1 MPIFSISSK
10 SSSFDKPHTRCGWLV
25 LAAQVIGTGPKFNI
39 EVRTRCVFFLAI
51 SHFVSYFCNP
61 NYIPMESLP
70 ALFSDLAL
78 ILVTAG
84 ITTVIFKWL
93 KQPVVLGYI
102 IAGFLIGPNFE
113 WFPVINDHTSVET
126 WSEIGMVFM
135 LFGIGLEFSFKKLKK
150 VGGTVGVTALT
161 ELVTMCL
168 VGFMLGKMLGWSQM
182 DSIFLGAMLSI
193 SSTTIIAKAFDDM
206 KLHREKFSGNVIG
219 ELVVEDLEAVLL
231 MVILSTLAVSKSFD
245 GMQLVSSMLKLGFFL
260 LIWFLGG
267 IFIVPTVLRWAR
279 KFMTE
284 ETLTVFSVGLCFMMV
299 VLANLAGFSS
309 ALGAFIMGSILAETL
324 EAEMIHKVTT
334 PIKNLFGAVFFVS
347 VGMMVDPQILVD
359 YWWQILVVTIVL
371 LIFKPLSNVAGRL
384 IAGLG
389 LKQSIQGGFCFCQIG
404 EFSFI
409 IATLGLSYGV
419 IDEFLYPIIVSVS
432 IITTFITPYAIKA
445 AVPTYNWVSTHLSEN
460 WLNHF
465 ENSDRGIKVKSGEK
479 VSMASFIGRQLK
491 HIIIYVSIVIA
502 LLFVCFWIG
511 SSVTAHVPS
520 LWGDAISVAITMAL
534 VSPFLWAI
542 GFRHTLVSTTHKL
555 MEDSVFNKT
564 LILTIFVLRFIIVW
578 LVAASVL
585 RHFFDA
591 EFWSHLG
598 VGSPYYRWINVGMA
612 LGYTFLLRVMSPAMK
627 FYKRI
632 EDNFLDNLN
641 KRQSSQVFAIPEIL
655 QENCH
660 LQKMT
665 LSPDSPYSGKLIKET
680 DFRDNYNVSVVS
692 VERGKQLVE
701 LPKSDFQLFPFDKI
715 TFVGHEDHLRL
726 LVPKVELFDDQLIQE
741 HEESE
746 VDLYK
751 VEVRPVSPYVGVTL
765 MDSGLAE
772 DFNAMI
778 IAIERDGHFILNP
791 SARISFQPADLVW
804 FVAQKDKAEI
814 LMNYNPD
821 AVPNMN

>member
-1 MPIFSISSK
+1 
-10 SSSFDKPHTRCGWLV
+10 
-25 LAAQVIGTGPKFNI
+25 
-39 EVRTRCVFFLAI
+39 
-51 SHFVSYFCNP
+51 
-61 NYIPMESLP
+61 MESLP

-150 VGGTVGVTALT
+150 VGGTVGITALT
-161 ELVTMCL
+161 ELVTMCI
-168 VGFMLGKMLGWSQM
+168 VGFSLGKLLGWSQM

-231 MVILSTLAVSKSFD
+231 MVILSTLAVSRTFD
-245 GMQLVSSMLKLGFFL
+245 GMQLVTSMLKLAFFL
-260 LIWFLGG
+260 LVWFLGG

-279 KFMTE
+279 KLMSE

-324 EAEMIHKVTT
+324 EAEMIHKLTT
-334 PIKNLFGAVFFVS
+334 PIKNLFGAIFFVS
-347 VGMMVDPQILVD
+347 VGMLVDPQILVD
-359 YWWQILVVTIVL
+359 YWWQILVVTLVL
-371 LIFKPLSNVAGRL
+371 LIFKPLSNVGGRL
-384 IAGLG
+384 LAGLG
-389 LKQSIQGGFCFCQIG
+389 LKQAIQGGFCFCQIG

-409 IATLGLSYGV
+409 IASLGLSYGV

-432 IITTFITPYAIKA
+432 IITTFLTPYAIKA
-445 AVPTYNWVSTHLSEN
+445 AMPTYHWVSGRISEQ
-460 WLNHF
+460 WLNHL
-465 ENSDRGIKVKSGEK
+465 ENSDRGIKVKSGKK
-479 VSMASFIGRQLK
+479 VSMASFIGRQFK
-491 HIIIYVSIVIA
+491 HIIIYIAIVIA
-502 LLFVCFWIG
+502 VLFICFWIG
-511 SSVTAHVPS
+511 SVIMVYVPG
-520 LWGDAISVAITMAL
+520 LWGNAIGVVLTLSLA
-534 VSPFLWAI
+534 SPFLWAI
-542 GFRHTLVSTTHKL
+542 GFRHTLVGTTHKL
-555 MEDSVFNKT
+555 MEHSKFNKT
-564 LILTIFVLRFIIVW
+564 VILSIFIFRFIIVW
-578 LVAASVL
+578 VVATSVL
-585 RHFFDA
+585 RHFFNEA
-591 EFWSHLG
+591 FWLHLG
-598 VGSPYYRWINVGMA
+598 IGAPYFRLINIAMA
-612 LGYTFLLRVMSPAMK
+612 LGYTIMLRVLSPAMK

-632 EDNFLDNLN
+632 EERFMDNLN
-641 KRQSSQVFAIPEIL
+641 KRQKVQVFEIPEIL

-665 LSPDSPYSGKLIKET
+665 LSPDSVYSGQLIKET

-701 LPKSDFQLFPFDKI
+701 LPKSDFQLFPYDKI

-726 LVPKVELFDDQLIQE
+726 LLPRVEAFDEALIQE

-751 VEVRPVSPYVGVTL
+751 VLVRPESPYVGVAL

-772 DFNAMI
+772 NFEAMI
-778 IAIERDGHFILNP
+778 IAIERDGQFILNP
-791 SARISFQPADLVW
+791 SARISFQPDDLVW
-804 FVAQKDKAEI
+804 FVAQKERAEV
-814 LMNYNPD
+814 LMSYNPD
-821 AVPNMN
+821 NLSNP

>member
-1 MPIFSISSK
+1 
-10 SSSFDKPHTRCGWLV
+10 
-25 LAAQVIGTGPKFNI
+25 
-39 EVRTRCVFFLAI
+39 
-51 SHFVSYFCNP
+51 
-61 NYIPMESLP
+61 MESLP

-84 ITTVIFKWL
+84 LTTVIFKWL

-113 WFPVINDHTSVET
+113 WFPVISDHTSVET

-150 VGGTVGVTALT
+150 VGGTVGITALT
-161 ELVTMCL
+161 ELVTMCV
-168 VGFMLGKMLGWSQM
+168 VGYMLGKLLGWTQM

-260 LIWFLGG
+260 LVWFLGG

-279 KFMTE
+279 KFMSE

-347 VGMMVDPQILVD
+347 VGMMVDPKILVD
-359 YWWQILVVTIVL
+359 YWWQILVVTLVL
-371 LIFKPLSNVAGRL
+371 LFFKPLSNVAGRL

-389 LKQSIQGGFCFCQIG
+389 LKQSIQGGFCFSQIG

-409 IATLGLSYGV
+409 IASLGLSYGV
-419 IDEFLYPIIVSVS
+419 IDDFLYPIIVSVS

-445 AVPTYNWVSTHLSEN
+445 AVPTYQWVSTHLSEN

-465 ENSDRGIKVKSGEK
+465 ENRESGIKVKSGEK
-479 VSMASFIGRQLK
+479 VSMASFIGRQFK
-491 HIIIYVSIVIA
+491 HIIIYIAIIIA
-502 LLFVCFWIG
+502 LIFICFWAG
-511 SSVTAHVPS
+511 SFIMIYVPG
-520 LWGDAISVAITMAL
+520 LWGNAIAVVITLAL

-542 GFRHTLVSTTHKL
+542 GFRHTLVKTTHKL
-555 MEDSVFNKT
+555 MEHSKFNKT
-564 LILTIFVLRFIIVW
+564 LILSIFILRFIIVW
-578 LVAASVL
+578 VVATSVL
-585 RHFFDA
+585 RHFFNEA
-591 EFWSHLG
+591 FWLHLG
-598 VGSPYYRWINVGMA
+598 VGASFGRWINVAMA
-612 LGYTFLLRVMSPAMK
+612 LGYTLLLRVVSPAMN

-701 LPKSDFQLFPFDKI
+701 LPKSDFQLFPYDKV

-726 LVPKVELFDDQLIQE
+726 LLPKVELFDEQLIQE

-751 VEVRPVSPYVGVTL
+751 VEVRPISPYVGVAL

-772 DFNAMI
+772 NFDAMI

-791 SARISFQPADLVW
+791 SARITFQPADLVW
-804 FVAQKDKAEI
+804 FVAQKEKAEI

-821 AVPNMN
+821 ER

>member
-1 MPIFSISSK
+1 
-10 SSSFDKPHTRCGWLV
+10 
-25 LAAQVIGTGPKFNI
+25 
-39 EVRTRCVFFLAI
+39 
-51 SHFVSYFCNP
+51 
-61 NYIPMESLP
+61 MESLP

-113 WFPVINDHTSVET
+113 WFPVVEDHTSVET

-150 VGGTVGVTALT
+150 VGGTVGITALT
-161 ELVTMCL
+161 ELVTMCV
-168 VGFMLGKMLGWSQM
+168 VGFSLGKALGWSQM

-206 KLHREKFSGNVIG
+206 KLNREKFSGNVIG

-231 MVILSTLAVSKSFD
+231 MVVLSTLAVSKTFD
-245 GMQLVSSMLKLGFFL
+245 GMQLVTSMLKLGFFL
-260 LIWFLGG
+260 LIWFIGG

-347 VGMMVDPQILVD
+347 VGMMVDPQILVN
-359 YWWQILVVTIVL
+359 YWWQILVITIIL
-371 LIFKPLSNVAGRL
+371 LIFKPLSNVGGRL
-384 IAGLG
+384 LAGLG

-409 IATLGLSYGV
+409 IASLGLSYGV

-432 IITTFITPYAIKA
+432 IITTFLTPYFIKA
-445 AVPTYNWVSTHLSEN
+445 ANPTYRWVSTHMSEK
-460 WLNHF
+460 WLNHW
-465 ENSDRGIKVKSGEK
+465 ENSDRGLKVKSGKK
-479 VSMASFIGRQLK
+479 VSMASFILRQFK
-491 HIIIYVSIVIA
+491 YIVIYIAIVIA
-502 LLFVCFWIG
+502 LVFICFWVG
-511 SSVTAHVPS
+511 SLIMIFVPG
-520 LWGDAISVAITMAL
+520 LWGNAIAAAITLAL

-542 GFRHTLVSTTHKL
+542 GFRHTLIGTTHKL
-555 MEDSVFNKT
+555 MEQSRFNKT
-564 LILTIFVLRFIIVW
+564 VILLIFVFRFILVW
-578 LVAASVL
+578 VVATSVL
-585 RHFFDA
+585 RHFFNEA
-591 EFWSHLG
+591 FWLHLG
-598 VGSPYYRWINVGMA
+598 IRAPYFRLLNIAMA
-612 LGYTFLLRVMSPAMK
+612 LGYTIMLRALSPAMK
-627 FYKRI
+627 FYKHI
-632 EDNFLDNLN
+632 ENRFLDNLN
-641 KRQSSQVFAIPEIL
+641 KRQKAQVFEIPEIL

-665 LSPDSPYSGKLIKET
+665 LSPDSPYSGQRIKET

-692 VERGKQLVE
+692 VERGKELYE

-726 LVPKVELFDDQLIQE
+726 LLPRVELFDERLIQE

-751 VEVRPVSPYVGVTL
+751 VEVEPDSPIIGVSL
-765 MDSGLAE
+765 MDSGLA
-772 DFNAMI
+772 DKYDAMV
-778 IAIERDGHFILNP
+778 IAIEREGHFILNP
-791 SARISFQPADLVW
+791 SARITFQPADLVW
-804 FVAQKDKAEI
+804 FVAQKEKAEF
-814 LMNYNPD
+814 LMNVKAAD
-821 AVPNMN
+821 LKTELGTS

>member
-1 MPIFSISSK
+1 
-10 SSSFDKPHTRCGWLV
+10 
-25 LAAQVIGTGPKFNI
+25 
-39 EVRTRCVFFLAI
+39 
-51 SHFVSYFCNP
+51 
-61 NYIPMESLP
+61 MESLP

-113 WFPVINDHTSVET
+113 WFPVVNDHTSVET

-150 VGGTVGVTALT
+150 VGGTVGITALT
-161 ELVTMCL
+161 ELVTMCV
-168 VGFMLGKMLGWSQM
+168 VGFSLGKLLGWSQM

-231 MVILSTLAVSKSFD
+231 MVILSTLAVSKTFD
-245 GMQLVSSMLKLGFFL
+245 GMQLVTSMLKLGFFL
-260 LIWFLGG
+260 LIWFIGG
-267 IFIVPTVLRWAR
+267 IFLVPTVLRWAR

-284 ETLTVFSVGLCFMMV
+284 ETLTVFSVGLCFLMV

-347 VGMMVDPQILVD
+347 VGMMVDPQILVN
-359 YWWQILVVTIVL
+359 YWWQILVVTLVL
-371 LIFKPLSNVAGRL
+371 ILFKPLSNVGGRL
-384 IAGLG
+384 LAGLG

-409 IATLGLSYGV
+409 IASLGLSYGV

-432 IITTFITPYAIKA
+432 IITTFLTPYFIKA
-445 AVPTYNWVSTHLSEN
+445 ANPTYRWVSTHVSDK
-460 WLNHF
+460 WLNHL
-465 ENSDRGIKVKSGEK
+465 ENSDRGIKVKSGKK
-479 VSMASFIGRQLK
+479 VSMASFIGRQFK
-491 HIIIYVSIVIA
+491 YIVIYIAIVIA
-502 LLFVCFWIG
+502 LIFICFWVG
-511 SSVTAHVPS
+511 SLVMIYVPG
-520 LWGDAISVAITMAL
+520 LWGNAIAAAITLAL
-534 VSPFLWAI
+534 LSPFLWAI
-542 GFRHTLVSTTHKL
+542 GFRHTLVGTTHKL
-555 MEDSVFNKT
+555 MEQSRFNKT
-564 LILTIFVLRFIIVW
+564 AILLIFILRFFIVW
-578 LVAASVL
+578 VVSTSVL
-585 RHFFDA
+585 RHFFNEA
-591 EFWSHLG
+591 FWLHLG
-598 VGSPYYRWINVGMA
+598 IGAPYFRLLNIAMA
-612 LGYTFLLRVMSPAMK
+612 LGFTIMLRVLSPAMK

-632 EDNFLDNLN
+632 ENNFLDNLN
-641 KRQSSQVFAIPEIL
+641 KRQQVQVFEIPEIL

-665 LSPDSPYSGKLIKET
+665 LSSDSPYAGRLIKET

-692 VERGKQLVE
+692 VERGKQLFE

-726 LVPKVELFDDQLIQE
+726 LLPRVELFDEQLIQE

-751 VEVRPVSPYVGVTL
+751 VEVEPDSPIIGVSL
-765 MDSGLAE
+765 MDSGLA
-772 DFNAMI
+772 DKYDAMV
-778 IAIERDGHFILNP
+778 IAIEREGHFILNP
-791 SARISFQPADLVW
+791 SARITFQPADLVW
-804 FVAQKDKAEI
+804 FVAQKEKAEF
-814 LMNYNPD
+814 LMKVKASD
-821 AVPNMN
+821 LKTEFQTE

>member
-1 MPIFSISSK
+1 MYLCAKHFS
-10 SSSFDKPHTRCGWLV
+10 
-25 LAAQVIGTGPKFNI
+25 
-39 EVRTRCVFFLAI
+39 
-51 SHFVSYFCNP
+51 
-61 NYIPMESLP
+61 MESLP

-150 VGGTVGVTALT
+150 VGGTVGITALT

-168 VGFMLGKMLGWSQM
+168 VGFLLGKLLGWSQM
-182 DSIFLGAMLSI
+182 DCIFLGAMLSI

-231 MVILSTLAVSKSFD
+231 MVILSTLAVSKTFD
-245 GMQLVSSMLKLGFFL
+245 GMQLVTSMLKLGFFL
-260 LIWFLGG
+260 LIWFIGG
-267 IFIVPTVLRWAR
+267 IFIVPTVLRWSR
-279 KFMTE
+279 KFMSE
-284 ETLTVFSVGLCFMMV
+284 ETLTVFAVGLCFMMV
-299 VLANLAGFSS
+299 VLANVAGFSS

-324 EAEMIHKVTT
+324 EAEMIHKLTT
-334 PIKNLFGAVFFVS
+334 PIKNLFGAIFFVS
-347 VGMMVDPQILVD
+347 VGMLVDPKILVE
-359 YWWQILVVTIVL
+359 YWWQILVITGVL
-371 LIFKPLSNVAGRL
+371 LLFKPMSNVAGRL

-389 LKQSIQGGFCFCQIG
+389 LKQAIQGGFCFCQIG

-409 IATLGLSYGV
+409 IASLGLSYGV

-445 AVPTYNWVSTHLSEN
+445 SLPTYKWLSGHFPER
-460 WLNHF
+460 WLNHL
-465 ENSDRGIKVKSGEK
+465 ESNDRGIKVKSGKK
-479 VSMASFIGRQLK
+479 VSMASFMGRQVK
-491 HIIIYVSIVIA
+491 HILINVAIVIA
-502 LLFVCFWIG
+502 VLFICFWIG
-511 SSVTAHVPS
+511 SEVVMKYVQ
-520 LWGDAISVAITMAL
+520 GIGGVAISAAITLVM

-542 GFRHTLVSTTHKL
+542 GFRHTLVKTTHKL
-555 MEDSVFNKT
+555 MEHSRFNKT
-564 LILTIFVLRFIIVW
+564 LILSIFILRFIIVW
-578 LVAASVL
+578 VVATAVMH
-585 RHFFDA
+585 HFFNGA
-591 EFWSHLG
+591 FWSHLG
-598 VGSPYYRWINVGMA
+598 IGSPYFRFINVAMA
-612 LGYTFLLRVMSPAMK
+612 LVYTFLLRVMSPAMK

-632 EDNFLDNLN
+632 EDNFQGNLN
-641 KRQSSQVFAIPEIL
+641 KRQSTQVFAIPEIL

-660 LQKMT
+660 LQKMI
-665 LSPDSPYSGKLIKET
+665 LSPDSEYSGKLIKET

-692 VERGKQLVE
+692 VERGKQLFE
-701 LPKSDFQLFPFDKI
+701 LPKSDFQLYPFDKI

-726 LVPKVELFDDQLIQE
+726 LVGKVEAFDDTLIQE

-746 VDLYK
+746 VDLYN
-751 VEVRPVSPYVGVTL
+751 VQVRPNSPYVGIAL
-765 MDSGLAE
+765 KDSGLAE
-772 DFNAMI
+772 NFDAMI
-778 IAIERDGHFILNP
+778 IAIEREGHFILNP
-791 SARISFQPADLVW
+791 SARIAFQADDLVW

-814 LMNYNPD
+814 LMNYNPETIS
-821 AVPNMN
+821 N

>member
-1 MPIFSISSK
+1 
-10 SSSFDKPHTRCGWLV
+10 
-25 LAAQVIGTGPKFNI
+25 
-39 EVRTRCVFFLAI
+39 
-51 SHFVSYFCNP
+51 
-61 NYIPMESLP
+61 MENLP

-84 ITTVIFKWL
+84 LTTVIFKWL

-102 IAGFLIGPNFE
+102 IAGFIIGPNFE
-113 WFPVINDHTSVET
+113 WFPVVQDHTSVET

-161 ELVTMCL
+161 ELVTMCV
-168 VGFMLGKMLGWSQM
+168 VGFLLGKVLGWSQM
-182 DSIFLGAMLSI
+182 DCIFLGAMLSI

-231 MVILSTLAVSKSFD
+231 MVILSTLAVSKTFD
-245 GMQLVSSMLKLGFFL
+245 GMQLLSSMLKLFFFL
-260 LIWFLGG
+260 VVWFLGG
-267 IFIVPTVLRWAR
+267 IFLVPTILRWSR
-279 KFMTE
+279 KFMSE
-284 ETLTVFSVGLCFMMV
+284 ETLTVFSVGLCFLMV

-347 VGMMVDPQILVD
+347 VGMMVDPQILV
-359 YWWQILVVTIVL
+359 ITLVL

-384 IAGLG
+384 IAGVG
-389 LKQSIQGGFCFCQIG
+389 LKQAMQGGFCFSQIG

-409 IATLGLSYGV
+409 IATLGMSFGV
-419 IDEFLYPIIVSVS
+419 IDDFLYPIIVSVS

-445 AVPTYNWVSTHLSEN
+445 AIPTYQWVTKIFPGR
-460 WLNHF
+460 WLNKL
-465 ENSDRGIKVKSGEK
+465 ENSDSGIKVKSGEK
-479 VSMASFIGRQLK
+479 VSMGSFIARQFKNIVIYLA
-491 HIIIYVSIVIA
+491 IIIAVTLI
-502 LLFVCFWIG
+502 CFFL
-511 SSVTAHVPS
+511 SSFIIRYVPS
-520 LWGDAISVAITMAL
+520 PWNAAIATAFTLILVA
-534 VSPFLWAI
+534 PFLWAM
-542 GFRHTLVSTTHKL
+542 GFKHTLVKTTRKL
-555 MEDSVFNKT
+555 MDVNHFNKT
-564 LILTIFVLRFIIVW
+564 VILIIFILRFAF
-578 LVAASVL
+578 VALISYSIL
-585 RHFFDA
+585 RHFFNGL
-591 EFWSHLG
+591 FWSKLG
-598 VGSPYYRWINVGMA
+598 VGAPWYHFITIGFA
-612 LGYTFLLRVMSPAMK
+612 LVYTLLLKVLSPAMK

-632 EDNFLDNLN
+632 EERFMDNLN
-641 KRQSSQVFAIPEIL
+641 KRQSVQVFTIPEIL

-665 LSPDSPYSGKLIKET
+665 LSPDSSYSGQLIKDT

-701 LPKSDFQLFPFDKI
+701 LPKSDFQLFPFDRI

-726 LVPKVELFDDQLIQE
+726 LSPRVEVFDEQLIQE

-751 VEVRPVSPYVGVTL
+751 VEVEPNSPFIGVAL
-765 MDSGLAE
+765 IDSGLADVYE
-772 DFNAMI
+772 AMV
-778 IAIERDGHFILNP
+778 IAIERDGQFILNP
-791 SARISFQPADLVW
+791 SARITFQPADLVW
-804 FVAQKDKAEI
+804 FVAQKERAEV
-814 LMNYNPD
+814 LMNMRVKP
-821 AVPNMN
+821 

>member
-1 MPIFSISSK
+1 
-10 SSSFDKPHTRCGWLV
+10 
-25 LAAQVIGTGPKFNI
+25 
-39 EVRTRCVFFLAI
+39 
-51 SHFVSYFCNP
+51 
-61 NYIPMESLP
+61 MESLP

-113 WFPVINDHTSVET
+113 WFPVINDHTSVEA

-150 VGGTVGVTALT
+150 VGGTVGITALT
-161 ELVTMCL
+161 ELVTMCV
-168 VGFMLGKMLGWSQM
+168 VGFMLGKLLGWSQM

-231 MVILSTLAVSKSFD
+231 MVVLSTLAVSKSFD

-260 LIWFLGG
+260 LVWFLGG

-279 KFMTE
+279 KFMSE
-284 ETLTVFSVGLCFMMV
+284 ETLTVFAVGLCFMMV

-347 VGMMVDPQILVD
+347 VGMMVDPKILVE
-359 YWWQILVVTIVL
+359 YWWQILVITGVL
-371 LIFKPLSNVAGRL
+371 LLFKPLSNVAGRL

-389 LKQSIQGGFCFCQIG
+389 LKQAIQGGFCFSQIG

-409 IATLGLSYGV
+409 IASLGLSYGV

-432 IITTFITPYAIKA
+432 IITTFLTPYAIKA
-445 AVPTYNWVSTHLSEN
+445 AVPTYNWVSGHMSEQ

-465 ENSDRGIKVKSGEK
+465 ENRDIGIKVKSGEK
-479 VSMASFIGRQLK
+479 VSMASFIGRQFK
-491 HIIIYVSIVIA
+491 HIIIYIAIIIA
-502 LLFVCFWIG
+502 LIFICFWAG
-511 SSVTAHVPS
+511 SLIMIYVPS
-520 LWGDAISVAITMAL
+520 LWGNAIAVVITLVL

-542 GFRHTLVSTTHKL
+542 GFRHTLVNTTHKL
-555 MEDSVFNKT
+555 MEHSRFNKT
-564 LILTIFVLRFIIVW
+564 LILSIFILRFIIVW
-578 LVAASVL
+578 AVATSVL
-585 RHFFDA
+585 RHFFNEA
-591 EFWSHLG
+591 FWLRLGIGVHLG
-598 VGSPYYRWINVGMA
+598 RWINVAMA
-612 LGYTFLLRVMSPAMK
+612 LGYTLLLRVVSPAMK

-632 EDNFLDNLN
+632 EDSFLDNLN

-665 LSPDSPYSGKLIKET
+665 LSPDSPYSGKIIRET

-701 LPKSDFQLFPFDKI
+701 LPKSDFQLFPYDKI

-726 LVPKVELFDDQLIQE
+726 LLPRVELFDEQLIQE

-751 VEVRPVSPYVGVTL
+751 VEVRPISPYVGVAL

-772 DFNAMI
+772 NFDAMI

-791 SARISFQPADLVW
+791 SARITFQPADLVW
-804 FVAQKDKAEI
+804 FVAQKEKAEI

-821 AVPNMN
+821 ER

>member
-1 MPIFSISSK
+1 
-10 SSSFDKPHTRCGWLV
+10 
-25 LAAQVIGTGPKFNI
+25 
-39 EVRTRCVFFLAI
+39 
-51 SHFVSYFCNP
+51 
-61 NYIPMESLP
+61 MESLP

-84 ITTVIFKWL
+84 LTTVIFKWL

-113 WFPVINDHTSVET
+113 WFPVISDHTSVET

-150 VGGTVGVTALT
+150 VGGTVGITALT
-161 ELVTMCL
+161 ELVTMCV
-168 VGFMLGKMLGWSQM
+168 VGFMLGKLLGWSQM

-260 LIWFLGG
+260 LVWFLGG

-279 KFMTE
+279 KFMSE

-347 VGMMVDPQILVD
+347 VGMMVDPKILVD
-359 YWWQILVVTIVL
+359 YWWQILVVTLVL
-371 LIFKPLSNVAGRL
+371 LFFKPLSNVAGRL

-389 LKQSIQGGFCFCQIG
+389 LKQSIQGGFCFSQIG

-409 IATLGLSYGV
+409 IASLGLSYGV
-419 IDEFLYPIIVSVS
+419 IDDFLYPIIVSVS

-445 AVPTYNWVSTHLSEN
+445 AVPTYQWVSTHLSEN

-465 ENSDRGIKVKSGEK
+465 ENRESGIKVKSGEK
-479 VSMASFIGRQLK
+479 VSMASFIGRQFK
-491 HIIIYVSIVIA
+491 HIIIYIAIIIA
-502 LLFVCFWIG
+502 LIFICFWVG
-511 SSVTAHVPS
+511 SFIMIYVPG
-520 LWGDAISVAITMAL
+520 LWGNAIAVVITLAL

-542 GFRHTLVSTTHKL
+542 GFRHTLVKTTHKL
-555 MEDSVFNKT
+555 MEHSKFNKT
-564 LILTIFVLRFIIVW
+564 LILSIFILRFIIVW
-578 LVAASVL
+578 VVATSVL
-585 RHFFDA
+585 RHFFNEA
-591 EFWSHLG
+591 FWLRLG
-598 VGSPYYRWINVGMA
+598 VGASFGRWINVAMA
-612 LGYTFLLRVMSPAMK
+612 LGYTLLLRVVSPAMN

-701 LPKSDFQLFPFDKI
+701 LPKSDFQLFPYDKV

-726 LVPKVELFDDQLIQE
+726 LLPKVELFDEQLIQE

-751 VEVRPVSPYVGVTL
+751 VEVRPISPYVGVAL

-772 DFNAMI
+772 NFDAMI

-791 SARISFQPADLVW
+791 SARITFQPADLVW
-804 FVAQKDKAEI
+804 FVAQKEKAEI

-821 AVPNMN
+821 ER

>member
-1 MPIFSISSK
+1 
-10 SSSFDKPHTRCGWLV
+10 
-25 LAAQVIGTGPKFNI
+25 
-39 EVRTRCVFFLAI
+39 
-51 SHFVSYFCNP
+51 
-61 NYIPMESLP
+61 MESLP

-84 ITTVIFKWL
+84 LTTVIFKWL

-102 IAGFLIGPNFE
+102 IAGFIIGPNFE
-113 WFPVINDHTSVET
+113 WFPVIHDHTSVET

-150 VGGTVGVTALT
+150 VGGTVGITALT
-161 ELVTMCL
+161 ELVTMCV
-168 VGFMLGKMLGWSQM
+168 VGFLLGKALGWTQM

-245 GMQLVSSMLKLGFFL
+245 GMQLVSSMLKLVFFL
-260 LIWFLGG
+260 LVWFLGG
-267 IFIVPTVLRWAR
+267 IFLVPTILRWSR
-279 KFMTE
+279 KFMSE
-284 ETLTVFSVGLCFMMV
+284 ETLTVFAVGLCFLMV

-324 EAEMIHKVTT
+324 EAEAIHKVTT

-359 YWWQILVVTIVL
+359 YWWQILVVTLVL
-371 LIFKPLSNVAGRL
+371 LIFKPLSNVIGRL

-389 LKQSIQGGFCFCQIG
+389 LKQAMQGGFCFSQIG

-419 IDEFLYPIIVSVS
+419 IDDFLYPIIVSVS
-432 IITTFITPYAIKA
+432 IITTFITPYAIKS
-445 AVPTYNWVSTHLSEN
+445 AVPSYNWVAKHFPER
-460 WLNHF
+460 WLNRL
-465 ENSDRGIKVKSGEK
+465 ENKDTGIKVKSGKK
-479 VSMASFIGRQLK
+479 VSMASFISRQFKNIVIYLA
-491 HIIIYVSIVIA
+491 IIIAVI
-502 LLFVCFWIG
+502 LICFFLCSFVMKY
-511 SSVTAHVPS
+511 VPS
-520 LWGDAISVAITMAL
+520 PWNAAISTAFTLVLVA
-534 VSPFLWAI
+534 PFLWAM
-542 GFRHTLVSTTHKL
+542 GFKHTLVKTTRKL
-555 MEDSVFNKT
+555 MDANHFNKT
-564 LILTIFVLRFIIVW
+564 VILIIFILRFVM
-578 LVAASVL
+578 VALIAYSIL
-585 RHFFDA
+585 QHFFNGV
-591 EFWSHLG
+591 FWSKLHI
-598 VGSPYYRWINVGMA
+598 GSPWYHLINIAFA
-612 LGYTFLLRVMSPAMK
+612 LFYTLMLKILSPAMK

-632 EDNFLDNLN
+632 EERFLDNLN
-641 KRQSSQVFAIPEIL
+641 KRQSVQVFTIPEIL

-665 LSPDSPYSGKLIKET
+665 LSPDSPYAGKLIKDT

-692 VERGKQLVE
+692 VERGKQNFE
-701 LPKSDFQLFPFDKI
+701 LPRSDFQLFPFDRI

-726 LVPKVELFDDQLIQE
+726 LLPRMEVFDEQLIQE

-751 VEVRPVSPYVGVTL
+751 VEVEPNSPFIGVAL
-765 MDSGLAE
+765 MDSGLADVYE
-772 DFNAMI
+772 AMV

-791 SARISFQPADLVW
+791 SARITFQPADLVW
-804 FVAQKDKAEI
+804 FVAQKERAEV
-814 LMNYNPD
+814 LMNMRVKP
-821 AVPNMN
+821 

>member
-1 MPIFSISSK
+1 
-10 SSSFDKPHTRCGWLV
+10 
-25 LAAQVIGTGPKFNI
+25 
-39 EVRTRCVFFLAI
+39 
-51 SHFVSYFCNP
+51 
-61 NYIPMESLP
+61 MESLP

-102 IAGFLIGPNFE
+102 IAGFLIGPNFD
-113 WFPVINDHTSVET
+113 WFPVVNDHTSVET

-150 VGGTVGVTALT
+150 VGGTVGITALT
-161 ELVTMCL
+161 ELVTMCV
-168 VGFMLGKMLGWSQM
+168 VGFSLGKLLGWSQM

-231 MVILSTLAVSKSFD
+231 MVILSTLAVSKTFD
-245 GMQLVSSMLKLGFFL
+245 GMQLVTSMLKLGFFL
-260 LIWFLGG
+260 LIWFIGG
-267 IFIVPTVLRWAR
+267 IFLVPTVLRWAR

-284 ETLTVFSVGLCFMMV
+284 ETLTVFSVGLCFLMV

-347 VGMMVDPQILVD
+347 VGMMVDPQVLVH
-359 YWWQILVVTIVL
+359 YWWQILVVTLVL
-371 LIFKPLSNVAGRL
+371 VIFKPLSNVGGRL
-384 IAGLG
+384 LAGLG

-409 IATLGLSYGV
+409 IASLGLSYGV

-432 IITTFITPYAIKA
+432 IITTFLTPYFIQA
-445 AVPTYNWVSTHLSEN
+445 ANPTYRLVSTRMSDK
-460 WLNHF
+460 WLNHL
-465 ENSDRGIKVKSGEK
+465 ENSDRGIKVKSGKK
-479 VSMASFIGRQLK
+479 VSMASFIGRQFK
-491 HIIIYVSIVIA
+491 YIVIYIAIVIA
-502 LLFVCFWIG
+502 LIFICFWVG
-511 SSVTAHVPS
+511 SLVMIYVPG
-520 LWGDAISVAITMAL
+520 LWGNAIAAAITLAL
-534 VSPFLWAI
+534 LSPFLWAI
-542 GFRHTLVSTTHKL
+542 GFRHTLVGTTHKL
-555 MEDSVFNKT
+555 MEQSRFNKT
-564 LILTIFVLRFIIVW
+564 AILLIFILRFFIVW
-578 LVAASVL
+578 VVSTSVL
-585 RHFFDA
+585 RHFFNEA
-591 EFWSHLG
+591 FWLHLG
-598 VGSPYYRWINVGMA
+598 IGAPYFRLLNIAMA
-612 LGYTFLLRVMSPAMK
+612 LGFTVMLRVLSPAMK

-632 EDNFLDNLN
+632 ENNFLDNLN
-641 KRQSSQVFAIPEIL
+641 KRQQVQVFEIPEIL

-665 LSPDSPYSGKLIKET
+665 LSPDSPYAGRLIKET

-692 VERGKQLVE
+692 VERGKQLFE

-726 LVPKVELFDDQLIQE
+726 LLPRVELFDERLIQE

-751 VEVRPVSPYVGVTL
+751 VEVEPDSPIIGIAL
-765 MDSGLAE
+765 MDSGLA
-772 DFNAMI
+772 DKYDAMV
-778 IAIERDGHFILNP
+778 IAIEREGHFILNP
-791 SARISFQPADLVW
+791 SARITFQPADLVW
-804 FVAQKDKAEI
+804 FVAQKEKAEF
-814 LMNYNPD
+814 LMKVKAAD
-821 AVPNMN
+821 LKTEFQTE

>member
-1 MPIFSISSK
+1 M
-10 SSSFDKPHTRCGWLV
+10 
-25 LAAQVIGTGPKFNI
+25 
-39 EVRTRCVFFLAI
+39 
-51 SHFVSYFCNP
+51 
-61 NYIPMESLP
+61 
-70 ALFSDLAL
+70 
-78 ILVTAG
+78 
-84 ITTVIFKWL
+84 IFKWL

-150 VGGTVGVTALT
+150 VGGTVGITALT
-161 ELVTMCL
+161 ELVTMCV
-168 VGFMLGKMLGWSQM
+168 VGFLLGKLLGWSQM

-231 MVILSTLAVSKSFD
+231 MVILSTLAVSRTFD
-245 GMQLVSSMLKLGFFL
+245 GMQLVTSMLKLGFFL
-260 LIWFLGG
+260 VVWFIGG
-267 IFIVPTVLRWAR
+267 IFIVPTVLRWTR

-359 YWWQILVVTIVL
+359 YWWQILVVTLVL
-371 LIFKPLSNVAGRL
+371 LIFKPLSNVVGRL

-389 LKQSIQGGFCFCQIG
+389 LKQAIQGGFCFCQIG

-419 IDEFLYPIIVSVS
+419 IDDFLYPIIVSVS
-432 IITTFITPYAIKA
+432 IITTFLTPYAIKA
-445 AVPTYNWVSTHLSEN
+445 AIPTYHWVSGHMSEQ
-460 WLNHF
+460 WLDRF
-465 ENSDRGIKVKSGEK
+465 ESRDSGIKVKSGEK
-479 VSMASFIGRQLK
+479 VSMASFIGRQFK
-491 HIIIYVSIVIA
+491 HIVIYIAIVIA
-502 LLFVCFWIG
+502 IIFICFWIG
-511 SSVTAHVPS
+511 SGIMDYVHG
-520 LWGDAISVAITMAL
+520 LWGAAISVAITMAL

-542 GFRHTLVSTTHKL
+542 GFRHTLVKTTHKL
-555 MEDSVFNKT
+555 MEHSRFNKT
-564 LILTIFVLRFIIVW
+564 LILSIFILRFIIVW
-578 LVAASVL
+578 VVATAVL
-585 RHFFDA
+585 RHFFNGA
-591 EFWSHLG
+591 FWQQLG
-598 VGSPYYRWINVGMA
+598 IGAPYYRWINVAMA
-612 LGYTFLLRVMSPAMK
+612 LGYTILLRVMSPAMK

-632 EDNFLDNLN
+632 EDSFLDNLN
-641 KRQSSQVFAIPEIL
+641 KRQSAQVFAIPEIL

-665 LSPDSPYSGKLIKET
+665 LSPDSPYSGQIIKET

-692 VERGKQLVE
+692 VERGKQLYE

-726 LVPKVELFDDQLIQE
+726 LLPRVELFDEQLIQE

-751 VEVRPVSPYVGVTL
+751 VQVRPESPYVGVAL

-772 DFNAMI
+772 NFETMI

-791 SARISFQPADLVW
+791 SARITFQPADLVW

-821 AVPNMN
+821 TIPNA

>member
-1 MPIFSISSK
+1 
-10 SSSFDKPHTRCGWLV
+10 
-25 LAAQVIGTGPKFNI
+25 
-39 EVRTRCVFFLAI
+39 
-51 SHFVSYFCNP
+51 
-61 NYIPMESLP
+61 MESLP

-113 WFPVINDHTSVET
+113 WFPVVNDHTSVET

-150 VGGTVGVTALT
+150 VGGTVGITALT
-161 ELVTMCL
+161 ELVTMCV
-168 VGFMLGKMLGWSQM
+168 VGFSLGKLLGWSQM

-231 MVILSTLAVSKSFD
+231 MVILSTLAVSKTFD
-245 GMQLVSSMLKLGFFL
+245 GMQLVTSMLKLGFFL
-260 LIWFLGG
+260 LIWFIGG
-267 IFIVPTVLRWAR
+267 IFLVPTVLRWAR

-284 ETLTVFSVGLCFMMV
+284 ETLTVFSVGLCFLMV

-347 VGMMVDPQILVD
+347 VGMMVDPQILVH
-359 YWWQILVVTIVL
+359 YWWQILVVTLVL
-371 LIFKPLSNVAGRL
+371 VIFKPLSNVGGRL
-384 IAGLG
+384 LAGLG

-409 IATLGLSYGV
+409 IASLGLSYGV

-432 IITTFITPYAIKA
+432 IITTFLTPYFIKA
-445 AVPTYNWVSTHLSEN
+445 ANPTYRWVSTHVSDK
-460 WLNHF
+460 WLNHL
-465 ENSDRGIKVKSGEK
+465 ENSDRGIKVKSGKK
-479 VSMASFIGRQLK
+479 VSMASFIGRQFK
-491 HIIIYVSIVIA
+491 YIVIYIAIVIA
-502 LLFVCFWIG
+502 LIFICFWVG
-511 SSVTAHVPS
+511 SLVMIYVPG
-520 LWGDAISVAITMAL
+520 LWGNAIAAAITLAL
-534 VSPFLWAI
+534 LSPFLWAI
-542 GFRHTLVSTTHKL
+542 GFRHTLVGTTHKL
-555 MEDSVFNKT
+555 MEQSRFNKT
-564 LILTIFVLRFIIVW
+564 AILLIFILRFFIVW
-578 LVAASVL
+578 VVSTSVL
-585 RHFFDA
+585 RHFFNEA
-591 EFWSHLG
+591 FWLHLG
-598 VGSPYYRWINVGMA
+598 VGAPYFRLLNIAMA
-612 LGYTFLLRVMSPAMK
+612 LGFTIVLRVLSPAMK

-632 EDNFLDNLN
+632 ENNFLDNLN
-641 KRQSSQVFAIPEIL
+641 KRQQVQVFEIPEIL

-665 LSPDSPYSGKLIKET
+665 LSPDSPYAGRLIKET

-692 VERGKQLVE
+692 VERGKQLFE

-726 LVPKVELFDDQLIQE
+726 LLPRVELFDERLIQE

-751 VEVRPVSPYVGVTL
+751 VEVEHDSPIIGIAL
-765 MDSGLAE
+765 MDSGLA
-772 DFNAMI
+772 DKYDAMV
-778 IAIERDGHFILNP
+778 IAIEREGHFILNP
-791 SARISFQPADLVW
+791 SARITFQPADLVW
-804 FVAQKDKAEI
+804 FVAQKDKAEF
-814 LMNYNPD
+814 LMKVKAAD
-821 AVPNMN
+821 LKTEFQTE

>member
-1 MPIFSISSK
+1 
-10 SSSFDKPHTRCGWLV
+10 
-25 LAAQVIGTGPKFNI
+25 
-39 EVRTRCVFFLAI
+39 
-51 SHFVSYFCNP
+51 
-61 NYIPMESLP
+61 MESLP

-150 VGGTVGVTALT
+150 VGGTVGITALT
-161 ELVTMCL
+161 ELVTMC
-168 VGFMLGKMLGWSQM
+168 VAGFLLGKVLGWSQM
-182 DSIFLGAMLSI
+182 DCIFLGAMLSI

-231 MVILSTLAVSKSFD
+231 MVILSTLAVSKTFD
-245 GMQLVSSMLKLGFFL
+245 GMQLVTSMLKLGFFL
-260 LIWFLGG
+260 LIWFIGG
-267 IFIVPTVLRWAR
+267 IFIVPTVLRWSR
-279 KFMTE
+279 KFMSE
-284 ETLTVFSVGLCFMMV
+284 ETLTVFAVGLCFMMV
-299 VLANLAGFSS
+299 VLANVAGFSS

-347 VGMMVDPQILVD
+347 VGMLVDPKILVE
-359 YWWQILVVTIVL
+359 YWWQILVITGVL
-371 LIFKPLSNVAGRL
+371 LLFKPMSNVAGRL

-389 LKQSIQGGFCFCQIG
+389 LKQAIQGGFCFCQIG

-409 IATLGLSYGV
+409 IASLGLSYGV

-445 AVPTYNWVSTHLSEN
+445 SLPTYRWLSGHFPER
-460 WLNHF
+460 WLNHL
-465 ENSDRGIKVKSGEK
+465 ESNDRGIKVKSGKK
-479 VSMASFIGRQLK
+479 VSMASFVGRQVK
-491 HIIIYVSIVIA
+491 HIIINVAIVIA
-502 LLFVCFWIG
+502 VLFICFWIG
-511 SSVTAHVPS
+511 SGVMKYVHGI
-520 LWGDAISVAITMAL
+520 WGVAISAAITLVL

-542 GFRHTLVSTTHKL
+542 GFRHTLVKTTHKL
-555 MEDSVFNKT
+555 MEHSRFNKT
-564 LILTIFVLRFIIVW
+564 LILSIFILRFIIVW
-578 LVAASVL
+578 VVATAVM
-585 RHFFDA
+585 RHFFNA

-598 VGSPYYRWINVGMA
+598 IGAPYFRFINVAMA
-612 LGYTFLLRVMSPAMK
+612 LVYTILLRVMSPAMK

-632 EDNFLDNLN
+632 EDNFQGNLN
-641 KRQSSQVFAIPEIL
+641 KRQSTQVFAIPEIL

-665 LSPDSPYSGKLIKET
+665 LSPDSEYSGKLIKET

-692 VERGKQLVE
+692 VERGKQLFE
-701 LPKSDFQLFPFDKI
+701 LPKSDFQLYPFDKI

-726 LVPKVELFDDQLIQE
+726 LVGKVEVFDDTLIQE

-746 VDLYK
+746 VDLFN
-751 VEVRPVSPYVGVTL
+751 VQVRPNSPYVGVEL
-765 MDSGLAE
+765 RDSGLAE
-772 DFNAMI
+772 NFDAMI

-791 SARISFQPADLVW
+791 SARIAFQADDLVW

-814 LMNYNPD
+814 LMNYNPETIS
-821 AVPNMN
+821 N